1 MSDQEA
7 EQSPPQNNQDS
18 HSVQLKRQQVTF
30 SGPLPPPAILEHY
43 DQVVP
48 GAAERI
54 ITMTEQQSKHRQ
66 TLESKVVAS
75 DVFNS
80 KLGLIFGFILGI
92 VAIGG
97 GILLTLQG
105 QPIYGTIFGGLYLI
119 GIVGVFVYGSQQR
132 RKERQS
138 RSEERGE

>member
-7 EQSPPQNNQDS
+7 EQSLPQNNQHS
-18 HSVQLKRQQVTF
+18 QSVQLQRKLTF
-30 SGPLPPPAILEHY
+30 SGPLPPPSILEHY

-54 ITMTEQQSKHRQ
+54 IAMTEQQSKHRQ
-66 TLESKVVAS
+66 ALESKVVAS
-75 DVFNS
+75 DIFSS

-92 VAIGG
+92 VAIVGG
-97 GILLTLQG
+97 LLLGLQG
-105 QPIYGTIFGGLYLI
+105 QPIYGTIFGGLYLV
-119 GIVGVFVYGSQQR
+119 GIVGVFVFGSQQR

-138 RSEERGE
+138 REGE